1 MLANTAFRLWVND
14 LLGMAGLAERSLDD
28 AFSGFADGERY
39 QSARPDYPRDAVTFL
54 VDSLGIEDDAHVLDL
69 GAGTGIFT
77 GQLLP
82 FCAQITAVEPT
93 PSMRAVL
100 SQRLPSVTVL
110 DGRDVAIPLES
121 ATVDCVVVAQAFHW
135 FDAAMALE
143 EIHRVLVE
151 GGRLGVL
158 WNERDESVEW
168 VAELGEAMNWPTH
181 QPYEVGQDFR
191 PVLAAGPF
199 VNIER
204 RKFNHTQVLDHDGL
218 LQRVLTT
225 SYIAV
230 MDDNEQS
237 EVMRNVKKVV
247 DQLPETVALPY
258 VTDVYRAT
266 AMLR

>member
-1 MLANTAFRLWVND
+1 
-14 LLGMAGLAERSLDD
+14 MAHLTEPPHEPGT
-28 AFSGFADGERY
+28 SGFADGERY
-39 QSARPDYPRDAVTFL
+39 QSARPDYPHDAVAFL
-54 VDSLGIEDDAHVLDL
+54 VDSLCIEDDAHVLDL

-82 FCAQITAVEPT
+82 FCAKITAVEPT
-93 PSMRAVL
+93 AGMREVL
-100 SQRLPSVTVL
+100 SQRLPNVNVL

-121 ATVDCVVVAQAFHW
+121 GTVDCVVVAQAFHW
-135 FDAAMALE
+135 FDAPVALE

-158 WNERDESVEW
+158 WNERDESVDW
-168 VAELGEAMNWPTH
+168 VADLGDAMRWPIH
-181 QPYEVGQDFR
+181 QPYKVGQDFT
-191 PVLAAGPF
+191 PVLASGPF

-204 RKFNHTQVLDHDGL
+204 RKFSHRQRLDHEGL

-230 MDDNEQS
+230 MDDGERID
-237 EVMRNVKKVV
+237 VMRDVEKVV
-247 DQLPETVALPY
+247 DQLPETFELPY

-266 AMLR
+266 AILR